1 MFLKLPKEVNV
12 NQFNTARIISLCSLF
27 ILLTVGGFLYWA
39 TTAQLS
45 SASIAN
51 GSLIVESQ
59 RKKIQHLQGGWVKAI
74 YVKEGQE
81 VQKGDLLLEL
91 ANTKADADYYR
102 LMLRSISLKA
112 NIERLQAEL
121 TEETTITWSTVFHDE
136 VNSADVINI
145 LNNQTLQFQQAL
157 LRNDLRTS
165 QYLQNKE
172 QLTEQI
178 RGSRSQLKSIGR
190 QLKLVN
196 KEITMMDGLLKKGY
210 VSQTKMFEVQR
221 HQASIESQREELKT
235 RINVST
241 RQLTSLK
248 QDFEAKN
255 IELKQ
260 SLSSQSTQL
269 EKEWLDTHQALKT
282 ALDVRSRIK
291 LKSEHAGTI
300 VGLNVHSV
308 GGVVNPGD
316 VLMEIVPNNE
326 ELIVQALIKPEDID
340 VVRQGQVAQVRLS
353 AYNIRK
359 TPPIS
364 GKVIYVAADRLKQQ
378 GKEESGYLVKIQL
391 AKEEI
396 RKLKNVELYPGMPTD
411 VLILLE
417 NRTLWDYLT
426 APLFNSYYKA
436 FREQ

>member
-1 MFLKLPKEVNV
+1 MT
-12 NQFNTARIISLCSLF
+12 QFNTSRLIVLCSVF
-27 ILLTVGGFLYWA
+27 ILLTVGGFVWWA

-51 GSLIVESQ
+51 GSLVVESQ

-74 YVKEGQE
+74 YVNEGQHVE
-81 VQKGDLLLEL
+81 KGDLLIEL
-91 ANTKADADYYR
+91 ANTKADSDYYR

-112 NIERLQAEL
+112 TIERLQAEL
-121 TEETTITWSTVFHDE
+121 TDNDTVSWSEEYHNE
-136 VNSADVINI
+136 ANSADVMNI
-145 LNNQTLQFQQAL
+145 LNNQTLQFQQFL
-157 LRNDLRTS
+157 LRNELRTN
-165 QYLQNKE
+165 QYTQNKE

-178 RGSRSQLKSIGR
+178 RGSKSQLKSIKR
-190 QLKLVN
+190 QLQLVN
-196 KEITMMDGLLKKGY
+196 KEISMMKGLVKKGY

-221 HQASIESQREELKT
+221 HQASIESQREELQTK
-235 RINVST
+235 INVST

-248 QDFEAKN
+248 QDFEAKD

-269 EKEWLDTHQALKT
+269 EKEWLDTNQALKT

-291 LKSEHAGTI
+291 VRSEHTGTI
-300 VGLNVHSV
+300 VGLNVHSI

-316 VLMEIVPNNE
+316 IIMEIVPNNE
-326 ELIVQALIKPEDID
+326 QLIVQAIVKPEDID
-340 VVRQGQVAQVRLS
+340 VVRTGQTAKVRLN

-359 TPPIS
+359 IPPIT
-364 GKVIYVAADRLKQQ
+364 GTVIYVAADRLNRKDE
-378 GKEESGYLVKIQL
+378 KENGYLVKVQL
-391 AKEEI
+391 LQEEI
-396 RKLKNVELYPGMPTD
+396 TKLSNVELYPGMPTD

-417 NRTLWDYLT
+417 KRTLWDYLT

>member
-1 MFLKLPKEVNV
+1 MT
-12 NQFNTARIISLCSLF
+12 QFNTSRLIVLCSVF
-27 ILLTVGGFLYWA
+27 ILLTVGGFVWWA

-51 GSLIVESQ
+51 GSLVVESQ

-74 YVKEGQE
+74 YVNEGQHVE
-81 VQKGDLLLEL
+81 KGDLLIEL
-91 ANTKADADYYR
+91 ANTKADSDYYR

-112 NIERLQAEL
+112 TIERLQAEL
-121 TEETTITWSTVFHDE
+121 TDNEIVAWSEEYHNE
-136 VNSADVINI
+136 ANSADVMNI
-145 LNNQTLQFQQAL
+145 LNNQTLQFQQFL
-157 LRNDLRTS
+157 LRNELRTN
-165 QYLQNKE
+165 QYTQNKE

-178 RGSRSQLKSIGR
+178 RGSKSQLKSIKR
-190 QLKLVN
+190 QLQLVN
-196 KEITMMDGLLKKGY
+196 KEISMMKGLVKKGY

-221 HQASIESQREELKT
+221 HQASIESQREELQTK
-235 RINVST
+235 INVST

-248 QDFEAKN
+248 QDFEAKD

-269 EKEWLDTHQALKT
+269 EKEWLDTNQALKT

-291 LKSEHAGTI
+291 VRSEHTGTI
-300 VGLNVHSV
+300 VGLNVHSI

-316 VLMEIVPNNE
+316 IIMEIVPNNE
-326 ELIVQALIKPEDID
+326 QLIVQAIVKPEDID
-340 VVRQGQVAQVRLS
+340 VVRTGQTAKVRLN

-359 TPPIS
+359 IPPIT
-364 GKVIYVAADRLKQQ
+364 GTVIYVAADRLNRKDE
-378 GKEESGYLVKIQL
+378 KENGYLVKVQL
-391 AKEEI
+391 LQEEI
-396 RKLKNVELYPGMPTD
+396 TKLSNVELYPGMPTD

-417 NRTLWDYLT
+417 KRTLWDYLT

>member
-1 MFLKLPKEVNV
+1 MT
-12 NQFNTARIISLCSLF
+12 QFSTTRIITLCSAF
-27 ILLTVGGFLYWA
+27 ILLTIGGFVWWA

-74 YVKEGQE
+74 HVTEGQNVE
-81 VQKGDLLLEL
+81 KGDLLIEL
-91 ANTKADADYYR
+91 ANTKADSDYYR

-112 NIERLQAEL
+112 TIERLQAEL
-121 TEETTITWSTVFHDE
+121 TDNNIVSWTEEYHDE
-136 VNSADVINI
+136 ANSADVMNI
-145 LNNQTLQFQQAL
+145 LNNQTLQFQQFL
-157 LRNDLRTS
+157 LRNELRTS
-165 QYLQNKE
+165 QYTQNKE

-178 RGSRSQLKSIGR
+178 RGSKSQLKSIKR
-190 QLKLVN
+190 QLQLVS
-196 KEITMMDGLLKKGY
+196 KEINMMKGLVKKGY
-210 VSQTKMFEVQR
+210 VSQTKMFEIQR
-221 HQASIESQREELKT
+221 HQASIESQREELQTK
-235 RINVST
+235 INVST

-248 QDFEAKN
+248 QDFEAKD

-260 SLSSQSTQL
+260 SLSSQSNQL
-269 EKEWLDTHQALKT
+269 EKEWLDTNQALKT

-291 LKSEHAGTI
+291 VRSEHTGTI
-300 VGLNVHSV
+300 VGLNIHSI

-316 VLMEIVPNNE
+316 IIMEIVPNNE
-326 ELIVQALIKPEDID
+326 QLIVQAIIKPEDID
-340 VVRQGQVAQVRLS
+340 VVRTGQTAKVRLN

-359 TPPIS
+359 TPPIT
-364 GKVIYVAADRLKQQ
+364 GTVIYVAADRLNKK
-378 GKEESGYLVKIQL
+378 GEKESGYLVKVQL
-391 AKEEI
+391 LQEEI
-396 RKLKNVELYPGMPTD
+396 TKLTNVELYPGMPTD

-417 NRTLWDYLT
+417 NRTLWDYFT

>member
-1 MFLKLPKEVNV
+1 MT
-12 NQFNTARIISLCSLF
+12 QFNTSRLIVLCSVF
-27 ILLTVGGFLYWA
+27 ILLTVGGFVWWA

-59 RKKIQHLQGGWVKAI
+59 RKKIQHLQGGWVKEI
-74 YVKEGQE
+74 YITEGQHVE
-81 VQKGDLLLEL
+81 KGDLLIEL
-91 ANTKADADYYR
+91 ANTKADSDYYR

-112 NIERLQAEL
+112 TIERLQAEL
-121 TEETTITWSTVFHDE
+121 TDNDTVSWSEEYHNE
-136 VNSADVINI
+136 ANSADVMNI
-145 LNNQTLQFQQAL
+145 LNNQTLQFQQFL
-157 LRNDLRTS
+157 LRNELRTN
-165 QYLQNKE
+165 QYTQNKE

-178 RGSRSQLKSIGR
+178 RGSKSQLKSIKR
-190 QLKLVN
+190 QLQLVN
-196 KEITMMDGLLKKGY
+196 KEISMMKGLVKKGY

-221 HQASIESQREELKT
+221 HQASIESQREELQTK
-235 RINVST
+235 INVST

-248 QDFEAKN
+248 QDFEAKD

-269 EKEWLDTHQALKT
+269 EKEWLDTNQALKT

-291 LKSEHAGTI
+291 VRSEHTGTI
-300 VGLNVHSV
+300 VGLNVHSI

-316 VLMEIVPNNE
+316 IIMEIVPNNE
-326 ELIVQALIKPEDID
+326 QLIVQAIVKPEDID
-340 VVRQGQVAQVRLS
+340 VVRTGQTAKVRLN

-359 TPPIS
+359 TPPIT
-364 GKVIYVAADRLKQQ
+364 GTVIYVAADRLNKKDE
-378 GKEESGYLVKIQL
+378 KENGYLVKVQL
-391 AKEEI
+391 LQEEI
-396 RKLKNVELYPGMPTD
+396 TKLSNVELYPGMPTD

-417 NRTLWDYLT
+417 KRTLWDYLT

>member
-1 MFLKLPKEVNV
+1 MT
-12 NQFNTARIISLCSLF
+12 QFNTSRLIVLCSVF
-27 ILLTVGGFLYWA
+27 ILLTVGGFVWWA

-51 GSLIVESQ
+51 GSLVVESQ

-74 YVKEGQE
+74 YVNEGQHVE
-81 VQKGDLLLEL
+81 KGDLLIEL
-91 ANTKADADYYR
+91 ANTKADSDYYR

-112 NIERLQAEL
+112 TIERLQAEL
-121 TEETTITWSTVFHDE
+121 TDNEIVAWSEEYHNE
-136 VNSADVINI
+136 ANSADVMNI
-145 LNNQTLQFQQAL
+145 LNNQTLQFQQFL
-157 LRNDLRTS
+157 LRNELRTN
-165 QYLQNKE
+165 QYTQNKE

-178 RGSRSQLKSIGR
+178 RGSKSQLKSIKR
-190 QLKLVN
+190 QLQLVN
-196 KEITMMDGLLKKGY
+196 KEISMMKGLVKKGY

-221 HQASIESQREELKT
+221 HQASIESQREELQTK
-235 RINVST
+235 INVST

-248 QDFEAKN
+248 QDFEAKD

-269 EKEWLDTHQALKT
+269 EKEWLDTNQALKT

-291 LKSEHAGTI
+291 VRSEHTGTI
-300 VGLNVHSV
+300 VGLNVHSI

-316 VLMEIVPNNE
+316 IIMEIVPNNE
-326 ELIVQALIKPEDID
+326 QLIVQAIVKPEDID
-340 VVRQGQVAQVRLS
+340 VVRAGQTAKVRLN

-359 TPPIS
+359 IPPIT
-364 GKVIYVAADRLKQQ
+364 GTVIYVAADRLNRRD
-378 GKEESGYLVKIQL
+378 GKENGYLVKVQL
-391 AKEEI
+391 LQEEI
-396 RKLKNVELYPGMPTD
+396 TKLSNVELYPGMPTD

-417 NRTLWDYLT
+417 KRTLWDYLT

>member
-1 MFLKLPKEVNV
+1 MT
-12 NQFNTARIISLCSLF
+12 QFNTSRLIVLCSVF
-27 ILLTVGGFLYWA
+27 ILLTVGGFVWWA

-51 GSLIVESQ
+51 GSLVVESQ

-74 YVKEGQE
+74 YVNEGQHVE
-81 VQKGDLLLEL
+81 KGDLLIEL
-91 ANTKADADYYR
+91 ANTKADSDYYR

-112 NIERLQAEL
+112 TIERLKAEL
-121 TEETTITWSTVFHDE
+121 TDNEIVAWSEEYHNE
-136 VNSADVINI
+136 ANSADVMNI
-145 LNNQTLQFQQAL
+145 LNNQTLQFQQFL
-157 LRNDLRTS
+157 LRNELRTN
-165 QYLQNKE
+165 QYTQNKE

-178 RGSRSQLKSIGR
+178 RGSKSQLKSIKR
-190 QLKLVN
+190 QLQLVN
-196 KEITMMDGLLKKGY
+196 KEISMMKGLVKKGY

-221 HQASIESQREELKT
+221 HQASIESQREELQTK
-235 RINVST
+235 INVST

-248 QDFEAKN
+248 QDFEAKD

-269 EKEWLDTHQALKT
+269 EKEWLDTNQALKT

-291 LKSEHAGTI
+291 VRSEHTGTI
-300 VGLNVHSV
+300 VGLNVHSI

-316 VLMEIVPNNE
+316 IIMEIVPNNE
-326 ELIVQALIKPEDID
+326 QLIVQAIVKPEDID
-340 VVRQGQVAQVRLS
+340 VVRAGQTAKVRLN

-359 TPPIS
+359 IPPIT
-364 GKVIYVAADRLKQQ
+364 GTVIYVAADRLNRRD
-378 GKEESGYLVKIQL
+378 GKENGYLVKVQL
-391 AKEEI
+391 LQEEI
-396 RKLKNVELYPGMPTD
+396 TKLSNVELYPGMPTD

-417 NRTLWDYLT
+417 KRTLWDYLT

>member
-1 MFLKLPKEVNV
+1 MT
-12 NQFNTARIISLCSLF
+12 QFNTSRLIVLCSAF
-27 ILLTVGGFLYWA
+27 ILLTVGGFVWWA

-51 GSLIVESQ
+51 GSLVVESQ

-74 YVKEGQE
+74 YVTEGQHVE
-81 VQKGDLLLEL
+81 KGDLLIEL
-91 ANTKADADYYR
+91 ANTKADSDYYR

-112 NIERLQAEL
+112 TIERLQAEL
-121 TEETTITWSTVFHDE
+121 TDNEIVSWSKEYHNE
-136 VNSADVINI
+136 ANSADVMNI
-145 LNNQTLQFQQAL
+145 LNNQTLQFQQFL
-157 LRNDLRTS
+157 LRNELRTN
-165 QYLQNKE
+165 QYTQNKE

-178 RGSRSQLKSIGR
+178 RGSKSQLKSIKR
-190 QLKLVN
+190 QLQLVN
-196 KEITMMDGLLKKGY
+196 KEISMMKGLVKKGY

-221 HQASIESQREELKT
+221 HQASIESQREELQTK
-235 RINVST
+235 INVST

-248 QDFEAKN
+248 QDFEAKD

-269 EKEWLDTHQALKT
+269 EKEWLDTNQALKT

-291 LKSEHAGTI
+291 VRSEHTGTI
-300 VGLNVHSV
+300 VGLNVHSI

-316 VLMEIVPNNE
+316 IIMEIVPNNE
-326 ELIVQALIKPEDID
+326 QLIVQAIVKPEDID
-340 VVRQGQVAQVRLS
+340 VVRAGQTAKVRLN

-359 TPPIS
+359 TPPIT
-364 GKVIYVAADRLKQQ
+364 GTVIYVAADRLNRKDE
-378 GKEESGYLVKIQL
+378 KENGYLVKVQL
-391 AKEEI
+391 LQEEI
-396 RKLKNVELYPGMPTD
+396 TKISNVELYPGMPTD

-417 NRTLWDYLT
+417 KRTLWDYLT
-426 APLFNSYYKA
+426 APLFHSYYKA

>member
-1 MFLKLPKEVNV
+1 MT
-12 NQFNTARIISLCSLF
+12 QFNTSRLIVLCSVF
-27 ILLTVGGFLYWA
+27 ILLTVGGFIWWA

-59 RKKIQHLQGGWVKAI
+59 RKKIQHLQGGWVKEI
-74 YVKEGQE
+74 YITEGQHVE
-81 VQKGDLLLEL
+81 KGDLLIEL
-91 ANTKADADYYR
+91 ANTKADSDYYR

-112 NIERLQAEL
+112 TIERLQAEL
-121 TEETTITWSTVFHDE
+121 TDNDTVSWSEEYHNE
-136 VNSADVINI
+136 ANSADVMNI
-145 LNNQTLQFQQAL
+145 LNNQTLQFQQFL
-157 LRNDLRTS
+157 LRNELRTN
-165 QYLQNKE
+165 QYTQNKE

-178 RGSRSQLKSIGR
+178 RGSKSQLKSIKR
-190 QLKLVN
+190 QLQLVN
-196 KEITMMDGLLKKGY
+196 KEISMMKGLVKKGY

-221 HQASIESQREELKT
+221 HQASIESQREELQTK
-235 RINVST
+235 INVST

-248 QDFEAKN
+248 QDFEAKD

-269 EKEWLDTHQALKT
+269 EKEWLDTNQALKT

-291 LKSEHAGTI
+291 VRSEHTGTI
-300 VGLNVHSV
+300 VGLNVHSI

-316 VLMEIVPNNE
+316 IIMEIVPNNE
-326 ELIVQALIKPEDID
+326 QLIVQATVKPEDID
-340 VVRQGQVAQVRLS
+340 VVRTGQTAKVRLN

-359 TPPIS
+359 TPPIT
-364 GKVIYVAADRLKQQ
+364 GTVIYVAADRLNKKDE
-378 GKEESGYLVKIQL
+378 KENGYLVKVQL
-391 AKEEI
+391 LQEEI
-396 RKLKNVELYPGMPTD
+396 TKLSNVELYPGMPTD

-417 NRTLWDYLT
+417 KRTLWDYLT

>member
-1 MFLKLPKEVNV
+1 MT
-12 NQFNTARIISLCSLF
+12 QFSTTRIITLCSAF
-27 ILLTVGGFLYWA
+27 ILLTIGGFVWWA

-74 YVKEGQE
+74 HVTEGQHVE
-81 VQKGDLLLEL
+81 KGDLLIEL
-91 ANTKADADYYR
+91 ANTKADSDYYR

-112 NIERLQAEL
+112 TIERLQAEL
-121 TEETTITWSTVFHDE
+121 TDNNIVSWTEEYHDE
-136 VNSADVINI
+136 ANSADVMNI
-145 LNNQTLQFQQAL
+145 LNNQTLQFQQFL
-157 LRNDLRTS
+157 LRNELRTS
-165 QYLQNKE
+165 QYTQNKE

-178 RGSRSQLKSIGR
+178 RGSKSQLKSIKR
-190 QLKLVN
+190 QLQLVS
-196 KEITMMDGLLKKGY
+196 KEINMMKGLVKKGY
-210 VSQTKMFEVQR
+210 VSQTKMFEIQR
-221 HQASIESQREELKT
+221 HQASIESQREELQTK
-235 RINVST
+235 INVST

-260 SLSSQSTQL
+260 SLSSQSNQL
-269 EKEWLDTHQALKT
+269 EKEWLDTNQALKT

-291 LKSEHAGTI
+291 VRSEHTGTI
-300 VGLNVHSV
+300 VGLNIHSI

-316 VLMEIVPNNE
+316 IIMEIVPNNE
-326 ELIVQALIKPEDID
+326 QLIVQAIIKPEDID
-340 VVRQGQVAQVRLS
+340 VVRTGQTAKVRLN
-353 AYNIRK
+353 AYNVRK
-359 TPPIS
+359 TPPIT
-364 GKVIYVAADRLKQQ
+364 GTVIYVAADRLNKK
-378 GKEESGYLVKIQL
+378 GEKESGYLVKVQL
-391 AKEEI
+391 LQEEI
-396 RKLKNVELYPGMPTD
+396 TKLTNVELYPGMPTD

-417 NRTLWDYLT
+417 NRTLWDYFT

>member
-1 MFLKLPKEVNV
+1 MT
-12 NQFNTARIISLCSLF
+12 QFNTSRLIVLCSVF
-27 ILLTVGGFLYWA
+27 ILLTVGGFIWWA

-59 RKKIQHLQGGWVKAI
+59 RKKIQHLQGGWVKEI
-74 YVKEGQE
+74 YITEGQHVE
-81 VQKGDLLLEL
+81 KGDLLIEL
-91 ANTKADADYYR
+91 ANTKADSDYYR

-112 NIERLQAEL
+112 TIERLQAEL
-121 TEETTITWSTVFHDE
+121 TDNDTVSWSEEYHNE
-136 VNSADVINI
+136 ANSADVMNI
-145 LNNQTLQFQQAL
+145 LNNQTLQFQQFL
-157 LRNDLRTS
+157 LRNELRTN
-165 QYLQNKE
+165 QYTQNKE

-178 RGSRSQLKSIGR
+178 RGSKSQLKSIKR
-190 QLKLVN
+190 QLQLVN
-196 KEITMMDGLLKKGY
+196 KEISMMKGLVKKGY

-221 HQASIESQREELKT
+221 HQASIESQREELQTK
-235 RINVST
+235 INVST

-248 QDFEAKN
+248 QDFEAKD

-269 EKEWLDTHQALKT
+269 EKEWLDTNQALKT

-291 LKSEHAGTI
+291 VRSEHTGTI
-300 VGLNVHSV
+300 VGLNVHSI

-316 VLMEIVPNNE
+316 IIMEIVPNNE
-326 ELIVQALIKPEDID
+326 QLIVQAIVKPEDID
-340 VVRQGQVAQVRLS
+340 VVRTGQTAKVRLN

-359 TPPIS
+359 TPPIT
-364 GKVIYVAADRLKQQ
+364 GAVIYVAADRLNKKDE
-378 GKEESGYLVKIQL
+378 KENGYLVKVQL
-391 AKEEI
+391 LQEEI
-396 RKLKNVELYPGMPTD
+396 TKLSNVELYPGMPTD

-417 NRTLWDYLT
+417 KRTLWDYLT

>member
-1 MFLKLPKEVNV
+1 MT
-12 NQFNTARIISLCSLF
+12 QFNTSRLIVLCSVF
-27 ILLTVGGFLYWA
+27 ILLTVGGFVWWA

-51 GSLIVESQ
+51 GSLVVESQ

-74 YVKEGQE
+74 YVTEGQHVE
-81 VQKGDLLLEL
+81 KGDLLIEL
-91 ANTKADADYYR
+91 ANTKADSDYYR

-112 NIERLQAEL
+112 TIERLQAEL
-121 TEETTITWSTVFHDE
+121 TDNEIVSWSKEYHNE
-136 VNSADVINI
+136 ANSADVMNI
-145 LNNQTLQFQQAL
+145 LNNQTLQFQQFL
-157 LRNDLRTS
+157 LRNELRTN
-165 QYLQNKE
+165 QYTQNKE

-178 RGSRSQLKSIGR
+178 RGSKSQLKSIKR
-190 QLKLVN
+190 QLQLVN
-196 KEITMMDGLLKKGY
+196 KEISMMKGLVKKGY

-221 HQASIESQREELKT
+221 HQASIESQREELQTK
-235 RINVST
+235 INVST

-248 QDFEAKN
+248 QDFEAKD

-269 EKEWLDTHQALKT
+269 EKEWLDTNQALKT

-291 LKSEHAGTI
+291 VRSEHTGTI
-300 VGLNVHSV
+300 VGLNVHSI

-316 VLMEIVPNNE
+316 IIMEIVPNNE
-326 ELIVQALIKPEDID
+326 QLIVQAIVKPEDID
-340 VVRQGQVAQVRLS
+340 VVRTGQTAKVRLN

-359 TPPIS
+359 IPPIT
-364 GKVIYVAADRLKQQ
+364 GTVIYVAADRLNKKDE
-378 GKEESGYLVKIQL
+378 KENGYLVKVQL
-391 AKEEI
+391 LQEEVT
-396 RKLKNVELYPGMPTD
+396 KLSNVELYPGMPTD

-417 NRTLWDYLT
+417 KRTLWDYLT
-426 APLFNSYYKA
+426 APLFHSYYKA

>member
-1 MFLKLPKEVNV
+1 MT
-12 NQFNTARIISLCSLF
+12 QFNTSRLIVLCSVF
-27 ILLTVGGFLYWA
+27 ILLTVGGFVWWA

-59 RKKIQHLQGGWVKAI
+59 RKKIQHLQGGWVKEI
-74 YVKEGQE
+74 YITEGQHVE
-81 VQKGDLLLEL
+81 KGDLLIEL
-91 ANTKADADYYR
+91 ANTKADSDYYR

-112 NIERLQAEL
+112 TIERLQAEL
-121 TEETTITWSTVFHDE
+121 TDNYTVSWSEEYHNE
-136 VNSADVINI
+136 ANSADVMNI
-145 LNNQTLQFQQAL
+145 LNNQTLQFQQFL
-157 LRNDLRTS
+157 LRNELRTN
-165 QYLQNKE
+165 QYTQNKE

-178 RGSRSQLKSIGR
+178 RGSKSQLKSIKR
-190 QLKLVN
+190 QLQLVN
-196 KEITMMDGLLKKGY
+196 KEISMMKGLVKKGY

-221 HQASIESQREELKT
+221 HQASIESQREELQTK
-235 RINVST
+235 INVST

-248 QDFEAKN
+248 QDFEAKD

-269 EKEWLDTHQALKT
+269 EKEWLDTNQALKT

-291 LKSEHAGTI
+291 VRSEHTGTI
-300 VGLNVHSV
+300 VGLNVHSI

-316 VLMEIVPNNE
+316 IIMEIVPNNE
-326 ELIVQALIKPEDID
+326 QLIVQAIVKPEDID
-340 VVRQGQVAQVRLS
+340 VVRTGQTAKVRLN

-359 TPPIS
+359 TPPIT
-364 GKVIYVAADRLKQQ
+364 GTVIYVAADRLNKKDE
-378 GKEESGYLVKIQL
+378 KENGYLVKVQL
-391 AKEEI
+391 LQEDI
-396 RKLKNVELYPGMPTD
+396 TKLSNVELYPGMPTD

-417 NRTLWDYLT
+417 KRTLWDYLT